1 MKKILVFCDYYRPSL
16 KAGGGMWT
24 VANLVDRFCDRYE
37 FHIVTRNYDSPGDT
51 TPYTSVRTG
60 EWNEMGNAKVYY
72 AAASDLTAAKCAA
85 LATMVDPDVVL
96 LNSVFSTPVVKF
108 LVARRKRL
116 TPECGVVLAPCGEL
130 SDGALRSKSLKKK
143 GYLAI
148 AKATGLYRDVIWK
161 ASTELESAE
170 IRRVFGKHLA
180 PVVAPDLTP
189 RTILPGFEIAQKPP
203 KTAGSARFV
212 FLSRIVPKKNLAFAL
227 RLFREITDGGVILDI
242 VGPIEDSEYWRECEN
257 LIDEMPPNVTVNV
270 LGGVDYPTGLQRLV
284 DCHFFILPTLNE
296 NFGYVFIESLAAGT
310 PILISDQ
317 TVWGSVSE
325 HNVGWVN
332 SLSERHKW
340 IDAIRRCIV
349 MDQVEFIEMSSRA
362 RNFAVTWLADSGY
375 ENATARVIE
384 AAIGTNKPS

>member
-72 AAASDLTAAKCAA
+72 AAASDLTAANCAA
-85 LATMVDPDVVL
+85 LATTVGPDVVF

-108 LVARRKRL
+108 LVARRKGQ
-116 TPECGVVLAPCGEL
+116 TPDCGVVLAPCGEL
-130 SDGALRSKSLKKK
+130 SEGALQSKSLKKK
-143 GYLAI
+143 GYLVI

-161 ASTELESAE
+161 ASTELESVE
-170 IRRVFGKHLA
+170 IQRVFGNHIS

-189 RTILPGFEIAQKPP
+189 QTILPQFEVAQKPP
-203 KTAGSARFV
+203 KTAGSVRFV
-212 FLSRIVPKKNLAFAL
+212 FHSRIVPKKNLAFAL
-227 RLFREITDGGVILDI
+227 RLFQEITDGGVILDI
-242 VGPIEDSEYWRECEN
+242 VGPIEDNEYWRECEK
-257 LIDEMPPNVTVNV
+257 LISEMPPNVTVNV
-270 LGGVDYPTGLQRLV
+270 LGGVDYPTGLQKLV
-284 DCHFFILPTLNE
+284 DDHFFILPTLNE

-325 HNVGWVN
+325 HNVGWVS
-332 SLSERHKW
+332 SLSEHHKW
-340 IDAIRRCIV
+340 IDAIRRCIA
-349 MDQVEFIEMSSRA
+349 MDQSEFIEMSSRA
-362 RNFAVTWLADSGY
+362 RNFAVTWLADSEY

-384 AAIGTNKPS
+384 AAVGAKKPS